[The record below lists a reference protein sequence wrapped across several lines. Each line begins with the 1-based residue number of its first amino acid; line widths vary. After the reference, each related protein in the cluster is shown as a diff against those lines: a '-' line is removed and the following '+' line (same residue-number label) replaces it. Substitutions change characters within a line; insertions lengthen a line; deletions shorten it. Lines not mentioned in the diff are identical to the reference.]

1 MYCIDFN
8 SGRIFC
14 LSEDGDAFVIQAG
27 TEFKVFGSSNLDE
40 MCMATPAAIRGG
52 LIIRTISKL
61 YRIRR
66 PL

>member
-14 LSEDGDAFVIQAG
+14 LSEDGDAFVIQA
-27 TEFKVFGSSNLDE
+27 S
-40 MCMATPAAIRGG
+40 

-66 PL
+66 PI